1 MWTYLR
7 PDLDGDRISDILGYN
22 AGVAIMAERNS
33 IDDLVA
39 LEELFDDIGDVV
51 RIGGVL
57 RLAWQRSDGL
67 WGEIRGWRGSV
78 FMVFEGAA

>member
-1 MWTYLR
+1 
-7 PDLDGDRISDILGYN
+7 
-22 AGVAIMAERNS
+22 MAERNS

-57 RLAWQRSDGL
+57 RLAWQRRDGL